1 MGVDL
6 SYVNQ
11 VEDYGGV
18 YRVNGEKGDPFRILK
33 EAGAN
38 TVRVR
43 LWHQPQWV
51 GALNGGKMYYDLE
64 GTIRT
69 LRRAREQGMAVNLD
83 IHYSDRWADPHRQE
97 TPAAWKDLGLAGLS
111 DSVYAYTMHV
121 LKRLQALDL
130 VPEMVQIG
138 NETNQGMCWDLG
150 KAARGDYAA
159 FALLL
164 NSGIRAVR
172 DFSSTS
178 SRKPRIILHVAQFQ
192 DVHAWAAGIASQGVR
207 DFDILGVSHY
217 TKWSEVKSM
226 QGVRDS
232 VRALQ
237 KRYGKDVMIV
247 ETAYPWTS
255 DNADG
260 YTNIFG
266 AADTAVGYPISVDGQ
281 FRYLRDLTQAVLDG
295 GGKGI
300 MYWEPAWIS
309 SGLNDGWGRGSSW
322 ENNTLFNF
330 NGDLLP
336 SAYFMRSKYSLPR

>member
-11 VEDYGGV
+11 VEDHGGV

-43 LWHQPQWV
+43 LWHQPRWV
-51 GALNGGKMYYDLE
+51 GALNGGTMYYDLE

-97 TPAAWKDLGLAGLS
+97 TPAAWKDLELSQLS
-111 DSVYAYTMHV
+111 DSVYAYTIGV
-121 LKRLQALDL
+121 LRRLQLLDL
-130 VPEMVQIG
+130 VPEIVQIG

-192 DVHAWAAGIASQGVR
+192 DVHAWANGIGSQGVQ
-207 DFDILGVSHY
+207 DYDILGVSHY
-217 TKWSEVKSM
+217 TKWSEVKTM

-232 VRALQ
+232 VLAL
-237 KRYGKDVMIV
+237 KERYGKDVMIV

-260 YTNIFG
+260 YTNIFS

-281 FRYLRDLTQAVLDG
+281 FR
-295 GGKGI
+295 
-300 MYWEPAWIS
+300 
-309 SGLNDGWGRGSSW
+309 
-322 ENNTLFNF
+322 
-330 NGDLLP
+330 
-336 SAYFMRSKYSLPR
+336 